1 MMSKEGRMMSLNLK
15 RIGIA
20 AAAMLLAVAV
30 LSVVMSFGAS
40 RTSQAASTPTLQ
52 FGCEYLKREA
62 IDPIV
67 DPAVPHV
74 HEFYGNRSVNAN
86 STYSS
91 LKTNPATTCRIN
103 EATSSYWH
111 PVFREGGKVQTP
123 LRIRN
128 YYRDL
133 NDKSWNMQPIPDG
146 AQLLATHSN
155 GKVMYKCGTGT
166 PSSTPPYGCT
176 QSWSV
181 AFHFPN
187 CWDRSGRSPENF
199 LYTPRQVCPSSH
211 SYQMPDFRMEVIY
224 PRAADGTLSSPLQV
238 SMGGGEW
245 GLASQYAHADRMDGD
260 PDAFN
265 KKWLEPCVLN
275 TTSSPSFCKEARS

>member
-1 MMSKEGRMMSLNLK
+1 MAVNLK
-15 RIGIA
+15 RISIA

-30 LSVVMSFGAS
+30 LSAVVSFGAS

-52 FGCEYLKREA
+52 FACAYLKREA

-67 DPAVPHV
+67 DPAAPHV
-74 HEFYGNRSVNAN
+74 HEFYGNRSVNAD

-91 LKTNPATTCRIN
+91 LKANRATTCRID

-111 PVFREGGKVQTP
+111 PAFREGGKVQTP
-123 LRIRN
+123 TMIRN

-133 NDKSWNMQPIPDG
+133 NDPTPNMQPYPDG
-146 AQLLATHSN
+146 ANLIATLSN
-155 GKVMYKCGTGT
+155 GLVTYKCGSGT
-166 PSSTPPYGCT
+166 PRSTPPYGCT
-176 QSWSV
+176 QGWSV
-181 AFHFPN
+181 AFNFPN
-187 CWDRSGRSPENF
+187 CWI
-199 LYTPRQVCPSSH
+199 YTPRQTCPSTH
-211 SYQMPDFRMEVIY
+211 PYQTPDFRMEAIY
-224 PRAADGTLSSPLQV
+224 PRAADGTLSSPLEV

-265 KKWLEPCVLN
+265 TKWLEPCVLN
-275 TTSSPSFCKEARS
+275 TTSSPLFCRGARS